1 MNYIA
6 KLQPDDFGNITDS
19 NNYSHLT
26 SEDFADWMRDR
37 FNGRILIVPYHYK
50 DDFRL
55 PGMVFTYLIQDLPE
69 DSQKNLQQGIDI
81 CVDEAFEECKKR
93 KPKQW
98 KTEPFDDL
106 LLLVDSAVY
115 YGNYQP
121 PAEKFIRFLDYFSP
135 TEKVEENSIGN
146 YQRVLAVLS
155 ELKMPISFW
164 QKELQKAPRQNAG
177 ICFSAVYEISPN
189 RALSLLKQMDWS
201 NVNSAEELLGAGI
214 GHLLDTCKN
223 DKKLKAS
230 YQKIKK

>member
-135 TEKVEENSIGN
+135 TEKVEENS
-146 YQRVLAVLS
+146 
-155 ELKMPISFW
+155 
-164 QKELQKAPRQNAG
+164 
-177 ICFSAVYEISPN
+177 
-189 RALSLLKQMDWS
+189 

-230 YQKIKK
+230 YQKIKKDLNHHAKGLLEKLEKEMQ